1 MLEGCNSSRC
11 GIVPHYDCEGVANTR
26 GEGWLA
32 AVAADSLYINDSAR
46 RREDMAET
54 WWAWFV
60 SRCVPERLHPEF
72 KRRIDAGIPNRLA
85 FFDGLNLDMRPWGL
99 LMSLDLGHQ
108 LPVLERV
115 GVDVHG
121 RRRLPFSQLAHQ
133 VSRELVRPSLLH
145 PSRAPGS
152 P

>member
-1 MLEGCNSSRC
+1 MLEGCNSFRR
-11 GIVPHYDCEGVANTR
+11 GIVPHYDCEGVSNTR

-32 AVAADSLYINDSAR
+32 AVAADSLYINDFAR

-85 FFDGLNLDMRPWGL
+85 FFDGLNLDMRPW
-99 LMSLDLGHQ
+99 D
-108 LPVLERV
+108 R
-115 GVDVHG
+115 
-121 RRRLPFSQLAHQ
+121 
-133 VSRELVRPSLLH
+133 
-145 PSRAPGS
+145 
-152 P
+152 